1 MIADWETARRT
12 FLWAQ
17 TQFTASQKFYLL
29 EERCSDHVEIVR
41 DLSQLYKHL
50 IGFETEPERAS
61 KMHRRRADLLEPIL
75 DQLSEVD
82 NNFSPIK
89 KYKNVADTLPVDHPA
104 NSVRAWRNLF

>member
-89 KYKNVADTLPVDHPA
+89 KNKKCGRHITC
-104 NSVRAWRNLF
+104 